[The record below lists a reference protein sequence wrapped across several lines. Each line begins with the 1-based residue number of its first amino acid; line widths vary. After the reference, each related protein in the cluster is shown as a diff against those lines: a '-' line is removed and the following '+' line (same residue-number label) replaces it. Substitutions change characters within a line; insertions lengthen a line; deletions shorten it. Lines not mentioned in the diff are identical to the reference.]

1 MVRLVTRK
9 TPYIISISSEELRA
23 DDLFKLNRIHDTDR
37 SEFVVVRHS
46 KELFYVNKEIEQF
59 KKVKALIKE
68 ILEQEHLNRK
78 TERLLDEFE
87 KIAGKKAGTTLLQLW
102 HDWRKDR
109 TRADEC
115 EQARKVIKQAKKAE
129 LLSKARKYRHIIKEC
144 FNIGFGLYDEV
155 DTKCDYQTGAELAFM
170 YGWLLG
176 SQENCN
182 KSTGEKCCKQQN
194 PESVRKMNE

>member
-9 TPYIISISSEELRA
+9 TPHIISISSKELRS
-23 DDLFKLNRIHDTDR
+23 DDLFKLNKIHDTDL
-37 SEFVVVRHS
+37 SEFVVIRHS
-46 KELFYVNKEIEQF
+46 SELFYVNKEIEQF
-59 KKVKALIKE
+59 KKVKALIEE
-68 ILEQEHLNRK
+68 ILEQKYLNRK

-115 EQARKVIKQAKKAE
+115 EQARKVIKQAKKAG
-129 LLSKARKYRHIIKEC
+129 LLGKARKHRHIIKEC

-155 DTKCDYQTGAELAFM
+155 DIKCDYQTGAEFAFV

-176 SQENCN
+176 TQENEIFRN
-182 KSTGEKCCKQQN
+182 TKGNGALTPPQI
-194 PESVRKMNE
+194 